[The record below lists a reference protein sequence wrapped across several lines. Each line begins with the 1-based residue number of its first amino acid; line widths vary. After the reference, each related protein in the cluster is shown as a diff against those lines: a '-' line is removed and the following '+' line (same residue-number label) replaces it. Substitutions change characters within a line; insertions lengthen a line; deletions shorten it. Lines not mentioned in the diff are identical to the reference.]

1 MDIKDPTGSSQCY
14 KVDQYQSIKIYLR
27 FKNRHVDQCEKT
39 SKLELL
45 ESYAVQLLYSAPL
58 LVLVKCALLPRIK
71 RQGNKN
77 LPSDLK
83 CLIDDWHCLID
94 QSLQRSGT
102 KAPRGYCQESNQQHI
117 SPLRTLIQLLLLQLL
132 YNKSAPEHWST

>member
-1 MDIKDPTGSSQCY
+1 MLIRVKKTG
-14 KVDQYQSIKIYLR
+14 
-27 FKNRHVDQCEKT
+27 
-39 SKLELL
+39 KLELL
-45 ESYAVQLLYSAPL
+45 ESYASSFQYAAPL

-94 QSLQRSGT
+94 QRLQRSDT
-102 KAPRGYCQESNQQHI
+102 KAPGGYCQESNQQHI
-117 SPLRTLIQLLLLQLL
+117 SPSE
-132 YNKSAPEHWST
+132 NSNPASPSSTAL